1 MACGAVSPLNSFVP
15 AVRPVRRRLVHLVS
29 SDFLYRL
36 KFDRGKHRRVFQF
49 PFDGPLRVLLPGS
62 LGFTCRLF
70 CLACRIGNNVAY
82 LTCAVQPCLVCSR
95 GLYVLHLDVV
105 QNERIYFTPLILWKG
120 SFFSLSNAGGLARLE
135 AYIAKRAW
143 RLKCPNLDEE
153 EIEDRNTG
161 DCSR

>member
-1 MACGAVSPLNSFVP
+1 VACGAVSPLNSFVP

-120 SFFSLSNAGGLARLE
+120 SFSLSLECWWTRTLGGLHCKEGLAPQVPEL
-135 AYIAKRAW
+135 
-143 RLKCPNLDEE
+143 
-153 EIEDRNTG
+153 G
-161 DCSR
+161 